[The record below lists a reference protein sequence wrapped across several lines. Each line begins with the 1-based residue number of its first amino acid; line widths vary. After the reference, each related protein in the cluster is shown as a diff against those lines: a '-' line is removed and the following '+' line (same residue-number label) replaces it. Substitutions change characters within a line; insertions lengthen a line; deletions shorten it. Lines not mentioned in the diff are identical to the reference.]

1 MENEL
6 LNHEKH
12 TEGNIDVSVDSIIKH
27 DVFVFR
33 SSGISANQRWVASTV
48 YVEMK
53 EYKSIVDNRKCF
65 ANLSDMS

>member
-12 TEGNIDVSVDSIIKH
+12 TEGNINVSVDTIINH

-48 YVEMK
+48 YVAMK
-53 EYKSIVDNRKCF
+53 EYKSIVDNRKCL